1 MGARDL
7 FARGAA
13 RAAASPF
20 LAQASA
26 MLLRWGAPAISLIVL
41 AGAVIELRVLD
52 FHAVLALVPHSL
64 LFWLVFIA
72 TYCTPI
78 ATDWII
84 YRRIWRLPLAGLVP
98 LTRKLIGNE
107 LVLGYV
113 GDAYLYAWA
122 RRKGL
127 VEAGA
132 FRAVKDVAILSAV
145 ASNVTTLAVAAMA
158 APFLGMLGLHVP
170 LWIAAGSI
178 LLILAPPVAALALG
192 RRLFILPRRDLAL
205 IMAAHAGRAVLT
217 VLLVAG
223 LWHLA
228 LPGVALVWWVVFAAL
243 KLLLSRL
250 PFISNKDLVLAGL
263 SVVLLGRHADMTA
276 LMTMIATLMVS
287 THVAASIALS
297 AKDAI
302 SGVARRLQGAR
313 PIALEPEIAAA

>member
-7 FARGAA
+7 IARGAA
-13 RAAASPF
+13 RAATSPF
-20 LAQASA
+20 LARIGA
-26 MLLRWGAPAISLIVL
+26 MVVRWGAPAISLIVL
-41 AGAVIELRVLD
+41 LGAAIELRAID
-52 FHAVLALVPHSL
+52 FRAVLAMVPHSP
-64 LFWLVFIA
+64 LFWLVFAA

-145 ASNVTTLAVAAMA
+145 ASNVTTLAVAAIA
-158 APFLGMLGLHVP
+158 APFFGMLGLHIP

-178 LLILAPPVAALALG
+178 LLILTPPIAALTLG

-205 IMAAHAGRAVLT
+205 IMAAHAGRAALIVLF
-217 VLLVAG
+217 VAG
-223 LWHLA
+223 MWHLA
-228 LPGVALVWWVVFAAL
+228 LPGVALVWWVVFSAL

-263 SVVLLGRHADMTA
+263 SVVLLGRDADMTA

-287 THVAASIALS
+287 THVALSIGLS

-302 SGVARRLQGAR
+302 GVGVRWLQGAR
-313 PIALEPEIAAA
+313 PIALAPEIAVA